1 MAVKNLNDSC
11 HFIKTKRSTNII
23 FIMATVI
30 MDTARTENG
39 YSCACDLLPGWVVAC
54 SGDFEQFKKEVEDSI
69 KFYVE
74 CAKEDG
80 DEYPAVFDGE
90 YEIVYKFNVQ
100 SLLEFYRGIFS
111 FSSLETIT
119 GINQKQLAHY
129 ASGISKPRPKH
140 AQKIAQGLHRLAHE
154 MMVVTV

>member
-1 MAVKNLNDSC
+1 MAS
-11 HFIKTKRSTNII
+11 
-23 FIMATVI
+23 VI
-30 MDTARTENG
+30 MNTARTENG
-39 YSCACDLLPGWVVAC
+39 YSCACNLLPGWVVAC

-69 KFYVE
+69 KFYVD

-129 ASGISKPRPKH
+129 ASGISKPRPKQ
-140 AQKIAQGLHRLAHE
+140 AEKIAQGLHRLAEE